1 MEVWSY
7 DDSSNRPPLGNP
19 YDVSMNRQQRAEA
32 ACLDRDYAVITT
44 CSSASWQDLM
54 SSDPSRGGCG
64 MKVTVDLNKCKGE
77 GRCYEIAIDVFERGP
92 DGKSVVLVAEIDADD
107 SERCVQAGSAEMMCP
122 SAAITVEAG

>member
-1 MEVWSY
+1 
-7 DDSSNRPPLGNP
+7 
-19 YDVSMNRQQRAEA
+19 
-32 ACLDRDYAVITT
+32 
-44 CSSASWQDLM
+44 
-54 SSDPSRGGCG
+54 

-122 SAAITVEAG
+122 SAAIIIEAD